1 MNRWIHSV
9 LAGVYEFTATINAE
23 TYERV
28 WSDTQRLRPAAWA
41 IVKKG
46 EEDKVN
52 RLVVEI
58 NSKIFLNPT

>member
-1 MNRWIHSV
+1 MNCCIHSA
-9 LAGVYEFTATINAE
+9 LAGVYEFMATINAE

-46 EEDKVN
+46 EEEKVN
-52 RLVVEI
+52 RLVV
-58 NSKIFLNPT
+58 KMLF